1 MPHEDTQPGACCFA
15 KRDLVSSAGCVC
27 RGGDVLSRGA
37 ENTMSDPVLAEL
49 SSGRLAGKALPH
61 WGISLALR
69 QIFEE
74 QRQLVC
80 WLLSGHSL
88 SPAPFF
94 L

>member
-1 MPHEDTQPGACCFA
+1 MKMTSLGLAALLRGTWSQLD
-15 KRDLVSSAGCVC
+15 VC
-27 RGGDVLSRGA
+27 REGVLSRGS
-37 ENTMSDPVLAEL
+37 ENTMSDPVLTEL

-61 WGISLALR
+61 WGISLALT

>member
-1 MPHEDTQPGACCFA
+1 MPCDDSQPGACWFA
-15 KRDLVSSAGCVC
+15 KRGLFSTWGQ
-27 RGGDVLSRGA
+27 GVLSGGAGGA

-49 SSGRLAGKALPH
+49 SSGRLAGKALPR

-69 QIFEE
+69 QLCEE

-88 SPAPFF
+88 SPALFF

>member
-1 MPHEDTQPGACCFA
+1 MKMTSLGLAALLRGTWSQLD
-15 KRDLVSSAGCVC
+15 VC
-27 RGGDVLSRGA
+27 REGVLSRGA
-37 ENTMSDPVLAEL
+37 ENTMSDPVLTEL

-61 WGISLALR
+61 WGISLALT

>member
-1 MPHEDTQPGACCFA
+1 MKMTSLGLAALLWGTWSQLD
-15 KRDLVSSAGCVC
+15 VC
-27 RGGDVLSRGA
+27 REGVLSRGT
-37 ENTMSDPVLAEL
+37 ENTMSDPVLTEL

-61 WGISLALR
+61 WGISLALT

>member
-1 MPHEDTQPGACCFA
+1 MKMTSLGLAALLRGTWSQLD
-15 KRDLVSSAGCVC
+15 VC
-27 RGGDVLSRGA
+27 GGGGVLSRGA
-37 ENTMSDPVLAEL
+37 ENTMSDPVLTEL

-61 WGISLALR
+61 WGISLALT

>member
-1 MPHEDTQPGACCFA
+1 MTPSLGLAGLLRGACS
-15 KRDLVSSAGCVC
+15 LLEGGE
-27 RGGDVLSRGA
+27 RGVLSRGA
-37 ENTMSDPVLAEL
+37 ENTVSDPVLAEL